1 MEQSTIV
8 RAVRGGLVNMIPVL
22 IIGAFALVFRFL
34 PIDAYRDFIHAFG
47 NGVLDKIFLY
57 VNSATF
63 GVLSVYMTY
72 SISRSY
78 MKVKADAETVNG
90 GAIFASLL
98 AFFILSGAF
107 LEGFGSTQMGVK
119 SMMLAIVAVVTP
131 SVCYTVSDA
140 ALSTAGYDS
149 PVQLGPFEMQ
159 HVIWAAALF
168 IIASMSIRWWSTNC
182 RHTPFPQ

>member
-1 MEQSTIV
+1 MQKKPLRVISFVRKIEQMTFV

-34 PIDAYRDFIHAFG
+34 PIDGYREFIESFAG
-47 NGVLDKIFLY
+47 GVFDKIFLY

-78 MKVKADAETVNG
+78 MKVKADPETVNG
-90 GAIFASLL
+90 GAVFASLV

-107 LEGFGSTQMGVK
+107 LEDFGSVQMGVK
-119 SMMLAIVAVVTP
+119 SMVLAIIAGSARRRSTSVPTASSVAVGPIFSHPAPTASSTGCFLP
-131 SVCYTVSDA
+131 SSR
-140 ALSTAGYDS
+140 SS
-149 PVQLGPFEMQ
+149 
-159 HVIWAAALF
+159 
-168 IIASMSIRWWSTNC
+168 S
-182 RHTPFPQ
+182 